1 VRQALRFAIQ
11 LQAGKYST
19 TATTSI
25 STATTKSTATTSIS
39 TATTKSTATTAIGNV
54 VDEHNISSSTKGDSN
69 DPGSSGSNDDKNDS
83 KNRNSDNGL
92 IETSTDRLPS
102 VGTNT
107 IPSLIPSNPLPST
120 TTSTSTSTSTNKA
133 QIVLSQWALDT
144 AFSTILKVPTP
155 RMGRPAVRKID
166 EILSMVTDKH
176 EKSLVGNVISP
187 QDIGVTYDMIGK
199 FVIIMRSV
207 HDVHIVPFLC
217 I

>member
-1 VRQALRFAIQ
+1 MRFAIQ

-19 TATTSI
+19 ATTFATAATGVI
-25 STATTKSTATTSIS
+25 ESTCLTSPS
-39 TATTKSTATTAIGNV
+39 
-54 VDEHNISSSTKGDSN
+54 
-69 DPGSSGSNDDKNDS
+69 SNDDKSNS
-83 KNRNSDNGL
+83 RNSGSIDKACEMSNDQL
-92 IETSTDRLPS
+92 SS

-107 IPSLIPSNPLPST
+107 ISSSTPSNPLPSI
-120 TTSTSTSTSTNKA
+120 TTSTSSTSTNRA
-133 QIVLSQWALDT
+133 QIILSQWALDT
-144 AFSTILKVPTP
+144 AFSTILKLPTP

-199 FVIIMRSV
+199 FVITMRSL
-207 HDVHIVPFLC
+207 HDVHIVLFLC